1 MLSKLIEWLREMVK
15 EVSVRTH
22 IPQLCIVLL
31 LAVFV
36 IGSLVGVSMIGINI
50 SFNGHNITVT
60 TQQVGAVLV
69 QMHES
74 DIMPDNASIVN
85 QIQNPEV
92 RRELLQLACKDQ
104 KLRSALGY
112 IDQYINP
119 PQVMCTA
126 PSPDA
131 PNKRPEPAKTG
142 FDETLYLRVWD
153 ALPD

>member
-69 QMHES
+69 QMNES

-92 RRELLQLACKDQ
+92 RRGLLQLACKDP

-112 IDQYINP
+112 LDQYINP